1 MWCNQAG
8 CFRVAEQAMYQ
19 QNACVDIG
27 GSEIFCVYAGG
38 MVAGLFQ
45 RIHHNSFIVQDNIQC
60 WTIWRYPYVSDQT
73 SFDRQS
79 SAAFRLSCVRLQCRN
94 TRLPLLTPMRY
105 NSPGQVAKHRSIVW
119 GCCGIGSGFSH
130 STEVACSGTLLKRYP
145 FLHK

>member
-19 QNACVDIG
+19 QNACVGIG
-27 GSEIFCVYAGG
+27 GSEIFRVYAGG

-45 RIHHNSFIVQDNIQC
+45 RIHHNSFTVQVSIQC

-79 SAAFRLSCVRLQCRN
+79 STAFSLSCVRLQCRD

-105 NSPGQVAKHRSIVW
+105 NSPGQVAKHRSIIW
-119 GCCGIGSGFSH
+119 GHRIR
-130 STEVACSGTLLKRYP
+130 VLTLDRSSLLWYRVKTLP
-145 FLHK
+145 IPA